1 MQSKTPL
8 IALIAILCVSA
19 LGWLLWDSS
28 GSASIVEWN
37 QEDIVAISK
46 EDLAEQIQTDETTD
60 PERDEFAGSE
70 GDANEVRPLV
80 MIRGRVVNKLTAPVA
95 GAKVALSAQG
105 RGQRSRV
112 SVEIVTKSD
121 GTFTFSGK
129 GFTRMSVSLQVT
141 HQDYAMATAFK
152 PFDDAKG
159 ELDMGDIEIV
169 VGGTVIGSI
178 TDMTGNVVQ
187 YATASLSSAD
197 RRGGFRGR
205 FTRGSSRQQLVADAN
220 TSGVFR
226 IEHVPPGRYQV
237 TGSAPHRQRASKGPI
252 TVIDAQEE
260 RLEPIQLGPG
270 YQLIGTVLD
279 SKGQKL
285 EDAEVQVRGGR
296 FRGNKDSDKEGKFLF
311 DHMSPG
317 EYRVEVEAKG
327 YLTNTEHSGI
337 EVTESGPLTI
347 IMKPGLRVLGVVTDA
362 VTGLPV
368 TSYAARVRR
377 MRSLPN
383 PEADRQRAETSAI
396 FEQFRQ
402 LRAAND
408 GKPTEVQQAE
418 MGKLMEK
425 LRESGGMGAAFGGRG
440 GNRGG
445 SRGGDRGSSRGG
457 DRGSSRGG
465 DRGSSRGG
473 RTVEISYGSTNTGD
487 SGRRGRS
494 SFGNFDFGRRG
505 NSNLPGDTGDVK
517 EHPEGK
523 FLFEGLQEGI
533 YVVDIGSP
541 DHEKVRSM
549 EVELREGIDSIP
561 LALVVQRGITVSG
574 TVMSK
579 TDREPISNA
588 EIELR
593 LVAEEQ
599 PQSAT
604 NPRSDSGRGRGR
616 GGFGGFQMD
625 TGPRTSRIMTV
636 KTAPNGTFTFKNA
649 PAGRYLIRAEADD
662 FARTSTDPFQLKT
675 DYTEMTIALGALAVI
690 EGRVSGIPI
699 GKVTEARVMAFSQP
713 RTMKDAKV
721 REDGTYVITGL
732 EPGDYTVRAF
742 LGDSRR
748 FIFQEMFRGMSFTS
762 GTTAQAPQVDVK
774 VKEASRNRF
783 NVTLTQNLTGSVVGK
798 VLINGNGAQG
808 YRVSL
813 RKVEQ
818 DTGQPG
824 QTGSRWGGMFG
835 RGSSATVDQN
845 GEYEI
850 KNVNIGQ
857 YTLSVS
863 QASGSGRG
871 RRSSGNTIARQQV
884 FISAEQTVTAA
895 MVSINYGSLTG
906 TITIPPETPELQGVT
921 NNTKPPESQT
931 ENPRSSGGRISLYQG
946 VTEVPDPSLD
956 NGAEVIRFSARI
968 RDNKFEFKEL
978 PIGDYLIQIRLSGR
992 DSITKTVYVGAGEQT
1007 KVEVTAGNKR
1017 GAKTKA
1023 GQPSKT
1029 APGGSKGK

>member
-1 MQSKTPL
+1 
-8 IALIAILCVSA
+8 
-19 LGWLLWDSS
+19 
-28 GSASIVEWN
+28 
-37 QEDIVAISK
+37 
-46 EDLAEQIQTDETTD
+46 
-60 PERDEFAGSE
+60 
-70 GDANEVRPLV
+70 
-80 MIRGRVVNKLTAPVA
+80 
-95 GAKVALSAQG
+95 
-105 RGQRSRV
+105 
-112 SVEIVTKSD
+112 
-121 GTFTFSGK
+121 
-129 GFTRMSVSLQVT
+129 
-141 HQDYAMATAFK
+141 MATAFK

-159 ELDMGDIEIV
+159 ELDMGDIQIV
-169 VGGTVIGSI
+169 VGGTIVGSI

-187 YATASLSSAD
+187 YAAARLSSSD

-205 FTRGSSRQQLVADAN
+205 SSRGGSRQQLVADAN

-226 IEHVPPGRYQV
+226 IEHVPPGRYTV
-237 TGSAPHRQRASKGPI
+237 TGSAPHRQRASKGPV

-260 RLEPIQLGPG
+260 RLEPIRLGPG

-279 SKGQKL
+279 SQGQEI
-285 EDAEVQVRGGR
+285 EDAEVQIRGGR
-296 FRGNKDSDKEGKFLF
+296 FRENKDSDKKGKFLF
-311 DHMSPG
+311 DHMPPG

-402 LRAAND
+402 LRSAND

-425 LRESGGMGAAFGGRG
+425 LRESGGMGAAFGDRG

-457 DRGSSRGG
+457 RS
-465 DRGSSRGG
+465 
-473 RTVEISYGSTNTGD
+473 TEISSGRTNTGD
-487 SGRRGRS
+487 RGRRGRS

-523 FLFEGLQEGI
+523 FLFEGLQEGV

-579 TDREPISNA
+579 SDRKPISNA

-593 LVAEEQ
+593 LVAKEQ
-599 PQSAT
+599 PQDAT
-604 NPRSDSGRGRGR
+604 NPRTDRGRGRGR
-616 GGFGGFQMD
+616 GGFGGFQMSS
-625 TGPRTSRIMTV
+625 GPRTTRIMTV
-636 KTAPNGTFTFKNA
+636 KTAPNGSFTFKNA
-649 PAGRYLIRAEADD
+649 PAGRYLVRAEADD
-662 FARTSTDPFQLKT
+662 FAQTSTDPFQLKS

-713 RTMKDAKV
+713 RTMKDAKI

-748 FIFQEMFRGMSFTS
+748 FIFQEMFRGMSSTS

-774 VKEASRNRF
+774 VKEGSRNRF
-783 NVTLTQNLTGSVVGK
+783 NVTLTQTLTGSVVGK

-818 DTGQPG
+818 DTGQSG
-824 QTGSRWGGMFG
+824 QTSSRWGGMFG

-850 KNVNIGQ
+850 KNVNIGE

-863 QASGSGRG
+863 QNSGSGRG
-871 RRSSGNTIARQQV
+871 RRSSGNTIARQQIFV
-884 FISAEQTVTAA
+884 SAEQTVTAA

-906 TITIPPETPELQGVT
+906 TITIPPETPEQAGVT

-978 PIGDYLIQIRLSGR
+978 PIGDYLIQLRLSGR
-992 DSITKTVYVGAGEQT
+992 DSITKTVYVGAGGQT
-1007 KVEVTAGNKR
+1007 TVEVTAGKKR
-1017 GAKTKA
+1017 GAKPDPN
-1023 GQPSKT
+1023 QPKKV
-1029 APGGSKGK
+1029 APGGSTGK